1 MENKGKMD
9 EKGVGGRLRVPPALR
24 QAAVDAILAGT
35 SSCRE
40 MADRLG
46 VDKTTVHDWVAKVK
60 ALSGISTK
68 PKTTASL
75 RNRLAIA
82 VKGGFMT
89 EQEAMKEAG
98 ISSPRLVAKWIK
110 ELEADIASPERSA
123 QEAMDDENGVSADE
137 GRTLKAEVARLRLQ
151 VLALET
157 LIEVAGEELGQDLRK
172 KFGSRR

>member
-1 MENKGKMD
+1 MN
-9 EKGVGGRLRVPPALR
+9 EKSVGGRLRIPPVQR
-24 QAAVDAILAGT
+24 QAAVDAILAGN

-40 MADRLG
+40 MAERLG
-46 VDKTTVHDWVAKVK
+46 VDKTTVHDWVTK
-60 ALSGISTK
+60 ANALVGISPK
-68 PKTTASL
+68 AKTTASL
-75 RNRLAIA
+75 RNRLAVA

-98 ISSPRLVAKWIK
+98 ITSPRVVAKWIK
-110 ELEADIASPERSA
+110 ALDADIALLEKPA
-123 QEAMDDENGVSADE
+123 QEAMEEENDVSAQE
-137 GRTLKAEVARLRLQ
+137 SRTLKAENAQLRLQ